1 MFLSLVVWEPEI
13 GKERMLDFAG
23 ESIVIDPDGQVII
36 KADNREQ
43 IVRAE
48 IDLKDAVKSR
58 QMRSYIKTRRPGLY
72 K

>member
-1 MFLSLVVWEPEI
+1 
-13 GKERMLDFAG
+13 MLDFAG